1 MELFPESFHPDHWL
15 SRIDSRVKLP
25 AAVLILIMVLTHQG
39 FAFPWI
45 VAIGALWLLN
55 RMRIPFKVYLIRVAE
70 PLFIILMLVFLKT
83 FFTGQEVFYS
93 LDLWGWPLAAHRD
106 GLLEGL
112 RIGSRIVGAVSLVV
126 LLSFC
131 TSFTDFMAGL
141 SWFKVPKSLIEI
153 LLFAYRY
160 IFVLLEEA
168 QVIYQAQKNRFG
180 YSSLA
185 RGLNSFGTLT
195 GSLILRVFEH
205 SQNVSVSMIQR
216 GYDGHLPLL
225 KHKSFKKAEV
235 LCSGLVLLAFGILW
249 QITR

>member
-15 SRIDSRVKLP
+15 SKIDARVKLP
-25 AAVLILIMVLTHQG
+25 AAVLVLIMILTQQG

-45 VAIGALWLLN
+45 VTAAALLLLN
-55 RMRIPFKVYLIRVAE
+55 RMRIPLKVYLLRIGE
-70 PLFIILMLVFLKT
+70 PLLIILMLIFLKT
-83 FFTGQEVFYS
+83 FFTGREVFYS
-93 LDLWGWPLAAHRD
+93 LDLWGWTLTAHQD

-112 RIGSRIVGAVSLVV
+112 RIGSRIIGAVSLVV

-131 TSFTDFMAGL
+131 TSFTDFIAGL
-141 SWFKVPKSLIEI
+141 SWFKVPKGLIEI

-168 QVIYQAQKNRFG
+168 QVIYLAQKNRFG

-216 GYDGHLPLL
+216 GYDGHLPSM
-225 KHKSFKKAEV
+225 KHKSFKTAEV
-235 LCSGLVLLAFGILW
+235 LCSCLVLLVFGILW
-249 QITR
+249 QLTR

>member
-1 MELFPESFHPDHWL
+1 MRIFPESFHPDHWL
-15 SRIDSRVKLP
+15 SKVDPRIKLP
-25 AAVLILIMVLTHQG
+25 AALLILIMILTHQG

-45 VAIGALWLLN
+45 VSAIALFLLN
-55 RMRIPFKVYLIRVAE
+55 RMRIPFKVYLIRIGE
-70 PLFIILMLVFLKT
+70 PLFIITMLIVLKT

-93 LDLWGWPLAAHRD
+93 LNLWGWTFSAHQD

-112 RIGSRIVGAVSLVV
+112 RIGSRIIGAVSLVV
-126 LLSFC
+126 LLGFC

-141 SWFKVPKSLIEI
+141 SWFKVPKGLIEI

-168 QVIYQAQKNRFG
+168 QVIYLAQKNRFG

-205 SQNVSVSMIQR
+205 SQNISVSMIQR
-216 GYDGHLPLL
+216 GYDGHLPLM
-225 KHKSFKKAEV
+225 KHKSFKTAEV

>member
-1 MELFPESFHPDHWL
+1 MQIFPDSFHPDHWL
-15 SRIDSRVKLP
+15 SKIDSRVKLP
-25 AAVLILIMVLTHQG
+25 AAVVILILILTHQG

-45 VAIGALWLLN
+45 VTVAALLLLN
-55 RMRIPFKVYLIRVAE
+55 RMRIPLKVYLFRIGE

-83 FFTGQEVFYS
+83 FFTGREVFYS
-93 LDLWGWPLAAHRD
+93 LDLWGWTLSAHQD

-112 RIGSRIVGAVSLVV
+112 RIGSRIIGAVSLVV

-141 SWFKVPKSLIEI
+141 SWFKVPKGLIEI

-180 YSSLA
+180 YSSLT

-195 GSLILRVFEH
+195 GSLVLRVFEH
-205 SQNVSVSMIQR
+205 SQNISISMIQR
-216 GYDGHLPLL
+216 GYDGHLPLM
-225 KHKSFKKAEV
+225 KHKPFKTTEV
-235 LCSGLVLLAFGILW
+235 FWSCLVLLALGILW
-249 QITR
+249 KITR

>member
-1 MELFPESFHPDHWL
+1 MELFPEYFPPDHWL
-15 SRIDSRVKLP
+15 SKMDSRVKLP
-25 AAVLILIMVLTHQG
+25 AAVLILIMILTQQG
-39 FAFPWI
+39 FAFPWT
-45 VAIGALWLLN
+45 VTASAIFLLN
-55 RMRIPFKVYLIRVAE
+55 RMRIPFKVYLIRIGE
-70 PLFIILMLVFLKT
+70 PLFIILMVIFLKT

-93 LDLWGWPLAAHRD
+93 LDLWGWTVAAHQD

-112 RIGSRIVGAVSLVV
+112 RIGSRIIGAVSLVV

-131 TSFTDFMAGL
+131 ISFTDFMAGL

-168 QVIYQAQKNRFG
+168 QVIYQAQKTRFG

-185 RGLNSFGTLT
+185 RGLNSFGTLA

-216 GYDGHLPLL
+216 GYDGHLPLM
-225 KHKSFKKAEV
+225 KHKSFKTAEV
-235 LCSGLVLLAFGILW
+235 WCSCLVLLAFGILW